1 MNNIIKK
8 LDKLIPSP
16 QIELDYNK
24 DYELLI
30 ATILSAQCTDVRV
43 NKVTKVLFEK
53 YDIYTLAKEDQK
65 IIENIIRP
73 VGSYTRKAEFIIK
86 TSKMLIK
93 DFNGKV
99 PNDRTYLENLPGVGR
114 KTASVVLKNL
124 FNEPAIA
131 VDTHVARVSKRLGL
145 AEKNDSPYIIEQKL
159 IKIIPRE
166 QLSKVGDQILLFG
179 RYYCKSRRPL
189 CENCI
194 LRKECKKPLY

>member
-145 AEKNDSPYIIEQKL
+145 AEENDSPYIIEQ
-159 IKIIPRE
+159 
-166 QLSKVGDQILLFG
+166 
-179 RYYCKSRRPL
+179 
-189 CENCI
+189 N
-194 LRKECKKPLY
+194 